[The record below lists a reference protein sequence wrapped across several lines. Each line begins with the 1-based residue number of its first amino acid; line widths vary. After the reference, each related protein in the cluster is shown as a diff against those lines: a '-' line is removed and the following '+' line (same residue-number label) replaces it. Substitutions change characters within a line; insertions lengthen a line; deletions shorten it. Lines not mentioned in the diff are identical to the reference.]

1 VRNAE
6 GETQDE
12 HWDVRQTVDSWP
24 DVVKRNETSKEEL
37 SCYGSIDRPEVEIE
51 LCSGLQLIRG

>member
-51 LCSGLQLIRG
+51 L